1 MVQSNTKNVKV
12 RGKAC
17 GAEVKAKRKRKCMS
31 FVKGSPQG
39 ECYNIQYIFFVS
51 VMVVMAT
58 EVYLS
63 NYSMCT
69 MRLK

>member
-1 MVQSNTKNVKV
+1 
-12 RGKAC
+12 
-17 GAEVKAKRKRKCMS
+17 MS

-39 ECYNIQYIFFVS
+39 ECYNIQYICIVS

-63 NYSMCT
+63 VQLQYVHHEAKMKLSVVIVFTLKKLKGNLTCCFNYQD
-69 MRLK
+69 